1 MVSTRQHVVNNR
13 AREVALLI
21 ADIYEAAGA
30 FRRSGETIAGAEG
43 QTQARWQLMS
53 VVSGGPMTVPQVAR
67 RLGIT
72 RQGVQ
77 RVANDLVDEGLVRLT
92 PNPDHRSSSLLELTS
107 QGQAV
112 LGRINNRAHRLNSIL
127 ASTLDAPKLSQT
139 RAVLRTL
146 IDANST
152 G

>member
-1 MVSTRQHVVNNR
+1 M
-13 AREVALLI
+13 LI